1 MAAVRLTIVLGVT
14 LAALAV
20 GCGSNNNGGQ
30 QPDRLATTEATAP
43 ATATS
48 PADAKPRAG
57 RLLDQW
63 SDTLLTTLLAAQAR
77 SKAAQAADQ
86 NAYNKADAQ
95 LRPGLRKVKRFA
107 SQGRLVMS
115 RFRTGSVSKAV
126 VADGDAWQEWAVALL
141 RPGDVSLTAA
151 RKIAD
156 LATTAFARHERAYR
170 AAGKQ
175 PPPAFQRRA
184 DQR

>member
-1 MAAVRLTIVLGVT
+1 MAAVRLTIVLSAT

-20 GCGSNNNGGQ
+20 GCGSKNNGGP
-30 QPDRLATTEATAP
+30 QPDRLATTASAP
-43 ATATS
+43 ATTTS

-77 SKAAQAADQ
+77 RKAAQAADQ
-86 NAYNKADAQ
+86 GAYNKADAQ
-95 LRPGLRKVKRFA
+95 LRPGLREVKRFA

-115 RFRTGSVSKAV
+115 PFPKGSVSKAV

-184 DQR
+184 DQH